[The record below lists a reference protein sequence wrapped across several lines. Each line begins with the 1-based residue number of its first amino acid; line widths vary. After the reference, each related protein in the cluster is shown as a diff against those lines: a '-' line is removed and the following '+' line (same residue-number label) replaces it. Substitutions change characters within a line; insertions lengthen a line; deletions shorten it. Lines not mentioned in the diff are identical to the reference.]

1 MGFFEKLRGHF
12 VFLRGALRA
21 LRMTTHIARNP
32 ARIFPKVI
40 EELAEKHG
48 DKPALLSPVENF
60 SYRVLN
66 DRSNRYSRWALGEK
80 LGKAETVCLLMPN
93 RPEFLAIWLGITRVG
108 GVTAL
113 LNTNLIGPSLAHCI
127 NIVAPKHVIV
137 AAELSSLFESVRPH
151 LKGAPKIWVHGDA
164 GSAEPRIDLAVEPL
178 SGAALVPA
186 ERPELTI
193 EDHALYIYTSGTTGL
208 PKAANINHYR
218 VMLACFGFAGVMGTQ
233 SSDRNYVCLPM
244 YHTAGGLCAI
254 GSLLVAGGSVYIRER
269 FSVRHFWDDV
279 VGNGCTMMQYIGE
292 MCRYLVNSPPH
303 PNESKHKLRLA
314 CGNGLRPDIWEEF
327 KTRFRIPL
335 ILEFYAA
342 TEGNVMMFNF
352 EGKTGAIGRLPWYLE
367 HRFPT
372 ALVRFDVEAEQPER
386 NEDGFCIRCGP
397 DEIGEAI
404 GKIVNDADKPGG
416 RFEGYARQEETDRK
430 ILRHVFEPND
440 IWFRTG
446 DLMRKDADGYFY
458 FVDRIGDTFRWKGE
472 NVSTLEVA
480 EAINRFPGIQDTNV
494 YGVGVEGMEGR
505 AGMAVVVCDNCDL
518 EALHRHIE
526 QNLPEYAR
534 PVFLRM
540 RRNIEVTTTFKQ
552 KKVDLVKEGFDP
564 DRISDPLYFNDPTAR
579 AFVPIDR
586 ALYDKIVD
594 RARRVYAKVTA

>member
-12 VFLRGALRA
+12 VFVWGAVRA

-40 EELAEKHG
+40 EELAAKHG
-48 DKPALLSPVENF
+48 DKPALLSPNETF
-60 SYRVLN
+60 SYHTLN
-66 DRSNRYSRWALGEK
+66 ERSNRYSRWALQEK
-80 LGKAETVCLLMPN
+80 LAKGETVCLLMPN
-93 RPEFLAIWLGITRVG
+93 RPEFMAIWLGITRIG

-113 LNTNLIGPSLAHCI
+113 LNTNLVGLSLAHCI
-127 NIVAPKHVIV
+127 NIVSPKHVIV
-137 AAELSSLFESVRPH
+137 AAELASLFDAVRPH
-151 LKGAPKIWVHGDA
+151 LKGSPTIWMHGE
-164 GSAEPRIDLAVEPL
+164 SKSSEPRIDLAVEAL
-178 SGAALVPA
+178 SGETLPEAQRPA
-186 ERPELTI
+186 LTI
-193 EDHALYIYTSGTTGL
+193 EDPALYIYTSGTTGL

-218 VMLACFGFAGVMGTQ
+218 VMLACFGFAGVMGTRA
-233 SSDRNYVCLPM
+233 SDRNYVCLPM

-254 GSLLVAGGSVYIRER
+254 GSLLVAGGSVYVRER
-269 FSVRHFWDDV
+269 FSVRHFWDDIV
-279 VGNGCTMMQYIGE
+279 NNDCTMMQYIGE
-292 MCRYLVNSPPH
+292 LCRYLINSPPQ
-303 PNESKHKLRLA
+303 PNETRHKLRLA

-342 TEGNVMMFNF
+342 TEGNVLMFNF

-372 ALVRFDVEAEQPER
+372 ALVRFDVEHEQPER
-386 NEDGFCIRCGP
+386 DAEGFCIPCGP
-397 DEIGEAI
+397 NEIGEAI

-416 RFEGYARQEETDRK
+416 RFEGYARREETERK

-446 DLMRKDADGYFY
+446 DLMRKDEDGYFY

-480 EAINRFPGIQDTNV
+480 EAINRFPGVEDTTV
-494 YGVGVEGMEGR
+494 YGVGVEGFEGR
-505 AGMAVVVCDNCDL
+505 AGMAVVVCANCDL
-518 EALHRHIE
+518 KALHRHIE
-526 QNLPEYAR
+526 ESLPEYAR
-534 PVFLRM
+534 PLFLRM
-540 RRNIEVTTTFKQ
+540 RKDIDVTATFKQ

-564 DRISDPLYFNDPTAR
+564 DKIADPLYFNDASAK

-586 ALYDKIVD
+586 ALYERIVD
-594 RARRVYAKVTA
+594 RAKHVLKKAPA